1 MNKSNIKWSLTQLGW
16 NSEFDM
22 HFKSYALQGY
32 EVGRVVSE
40 QKQLYRLLTEDGEVL
55 AQVSGKMRFQA
66 TAREDFPA
74 VGDWVIISL
83 HDGGERASIHGML
96 PRQSKF
102 ARKTAGT
109 ETEEQI
115 IAANIDTV
123 FLVNA
128 LNYDFN
134 VRRME
139 RYLTLAWDSGAN
151 PVIVLSKADLC
162 TEVAARLAEVK
173 EIALGVPV
181 HVISSLTGEGLNQ
194 LVAYLQVGKTIAMLG
209 SSGAG
214 KSTMLN
220 FFYGHDIQRVQAV
233 RQGDDRGRHTT
244 TSRELVILPQGG
256 LIIDTP
262 GMRELQL
269 WGSVSGLQ
277 DSFGDVEELARQ
289 CRFSDCQHEQ
299 EPGCAV
305 QSALQAGVMG
315 QARFDNYLK
324 LKKELAYLSRKVNQ
338 AEALAEKA
346 KWKKIHQLQK
356 TFKHR

>member
-1 MNKSNIKWSLTQLGW
+1 MNTNNINWSLTQLGW
-16 NSEFDM
+16 NSKFDLQ
-22 HFKSYALQGY
+22 FKPYASQGY
-32 EVGRVVSE
+32 QAGRVVSE
-40 QKQLYRLLTEDGEVL
+40 QKQLYRLLTEEGEVL

-66 TAREDFPA
+66 TTRENFPA

-83 HDGGERASIHGML
+83 HQGGERASIHGIL

-102 ARKTAGT
+102 ARKIAGA
-109 ETEEQI
+109 ETVEQI
-115 IAANIDTV
+115 VAANINTV

-134 VRRME
+134 LRRIE
-139 RYLTLAWDSGAN
+139 RYLTLAWDSGAS

-162 TEVAARLAEVK
+162 TEVAERLAKVE

-181 HVISSLTGEGLNQ
+181 HVISCLTGEGVDRLFT
-194 LVAYLQVGKTIAMLG
+194 YLQAGKTVAMLG

-214 KSTMLN
+214 KSTLLN
-220 FFYGHDIQRVQAV
+220 YFYGYDVQKVQAV

-244 TSRELVILPQGG
+244 TARELVVLPQGG
-256 LIIDTP
+256 LMIDTP

-269 WGSVSGLQ
+269 WGSESGLQ
-277 DSFGDVEELARQ
+277 ESFSEVEDLARQ

-305 QSALQAGVMG
+305 QSAIEAGALTVE
-315 QARFDNYLK
+315 RFASYLK

-356 TFKHR
+356 TFKNR